1 VNIFLKLGTSLILSL
16 LQSSEVLP
24 FDYSFGIPMI
34 LFWIQ
39 VFLFSTIL
47 IEAKLMD
54 KKISLAFYIITIT
67 YAGILL
73 GGQSNVINPI
83 HQFLLTLGSD
93 GDFTYLIPALIIF
106 CIILITSFL
115 VGRMFCA
122 FACPIGAV
130 QELFSK
136 INFKF
141 DINNQANF
149 GKHVDVSIQL
159 ASRIRWLFFAAF
171 VIFAGVWSIQL
182 LPFVN
187 PFSAFLILQ
196 KPAVFLISLSFIF
209 LLVVSL
215 VSVFLYRPYCR
226 FICPFGAVS
235 SLLSKYTRNKYER
248 TEVCTECGLCEK
260 ICPTL
265 EAFQDSKKNEC
276 YYCNR
281 CIEICPVDAIQ
292 LNLG

>member
-1 VNIFLKLGTSLILSL
+1 
-16 LQSSEVLP
+16 
-24 FDYSFGIPMI
+24 
-34 LFWIQ
+34 
-39 VFLFSTIL
+39 
-47 IEAKLMD
+47 
-54 KKISLAFYIITIT
+54 
-67 YAGILL
+67 
-73 GGQSNVINPI
+73 
-83 HQFLLTLGSD
+83 
-93 GDFTYLIPALIIF
+93 
-106 CIILITSFL
+106 
-115 VGRMFCA
+115 
-122 FACPIGAV
+122 
-130 QELFSK
+130 FSK